1 MELAVYNIKGED
13 TGRKVTLSDTVFGV
27 EPNDHAIYLTVRQY
41 RANQRQGT
49 HKAKE
54 RSEKVGS
61 TRKLFR
67 QKGTGGARRGDIN
80 SPLLRGGATVFGPR
94 PRSYGFKLNKKLVRL
109 ARRSALTYKAKNSE
123 IVVVENFDFETP
135 KTKSF
140 AEMTKKLGVGDTKAL
155 FVMTEI
161 PYNVRL
167 SVRNLPKQDV
177 LEARKLN
184 TYQVLDARK
193 LVLTEDA
200 VVEINE
206 TFEA

>member
-54 RSEKVGS
+54 RSEQVGS

-94 PRSYGFKLNKKLVRL
+94 PRSYGFKLNKKLMRL
-109 ARRSALTYKAKNSE
+109 ARRSALTYKAKNSG
-123 IVVVENFDFETP
+123 IVVVENFDFEAP

-140 AEMTKKLGVGDTKAL
+140 AEIAKKLGVGETKAL

-184 TYQVLDARK
+184 TYKVLDARK